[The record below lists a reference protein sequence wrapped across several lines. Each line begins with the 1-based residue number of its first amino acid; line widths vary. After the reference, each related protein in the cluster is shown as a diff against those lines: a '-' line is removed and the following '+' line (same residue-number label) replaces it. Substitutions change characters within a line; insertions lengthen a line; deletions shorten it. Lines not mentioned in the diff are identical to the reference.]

1 MKKEYVIPAVCL
13 LCACQMTVAKAE
25 GFSLTQWSARGLS
38 LAGGMVGRADDPS
51 AIAYNAAGITRLP
64 GTHVMVGYAAVT
76 PESTFDLYEKDGSFS
91 STTTG
96 AHILSAPYA
105 YLTHQLNEHLW
116 LGLGLFSRFG
126 LDNEFPDNWA
136 GRYDLTDIKF
146 QTFSFVPTLA
156 VKVNDA
162 LSLSA
167 GVEIMHASLTMGKQ
181 IQCFQLSSAGS
192 KKAED
197 IKMTLDGSHWGV
209 GVHLGVHVRM
219 TDKLSL
225 GLAYKSP
232 VTLRID
238 GSADFSR
245 NDANLLAEMDQVP
258 HAIDTGVH
266 GRVRLPDSLA
276 VGLTYYPLDNLSI
289 ELLTRT

>member
-105 YLTHQLNEHLW
+105 YLTSICGW
-116 LGLGLFSRFG
+116 AWGSSR
-126 LDNEFPDNWA
+126 A
-136 GRYDLTDIKF
+136 
-146 QTFSFVPTLA
+146 
-156 VKVNDA
+156 
-162 LSLSA
+162 SA
-167 GVEIMHASLTMGKQ
+167 LTMSFLTTGR
-181 IQCFQLSSAGS
+181 
-192 KKAED
+192 
-197 IKMTLDGSHWGV
+197 GV
-209 GVHLGVHVRM
+209 
-219 TDKLSL
+219 T
-225 GLAYKSP
+225 
-232 VTLRID
+232 I
-238 GSADFSR
+238 
-245 NDANLLAEMDQVP
+245 
-258 HAIDTGVH
+258 
-266 GRVRLPDSLA
+266 
-276 VGLTYYPLDNLSI
+276 
-289 ELLTRT
+289 